1 MERIKAAGLC
11 VGVSKYGDRALAP
24 LPDAASSAQEIQKAF
39 ESRLVPGITVM
50 LDPRDNGAL
59 FVALE
64 RSMRESQGETFVLY
78 FAGHALRRGSELLL
92 AVRDSE
98 LEGARGC
105 VPWSDVQAM
114 LKREVKN
121 GLIVLNLD
129 QPPGSPPAALG
140 TSKVAVMGSL
150 RSYDARSANASLRS
164 YADVVLAALRS
175 PAGDLGSYLTEG
187 QLDSNGF
194 GKYLA
199 ERAPAGAP
207 HKVYSVSARTFV
219 LRDFVDTERA
229 SALPPASMARPTVPN
244 RPAAASPGPTPV
256 AAPAPEPAP
265 PPEPAP
271 AAEPA
276 SASAPEP
283 APELASASAPAPA
296 PAPALALAPEPAPT
310 PAPAPEPAPAAASAS
325 EPAPPPTREIERA
338 AARAPAPRPA
348 SKMSYL
354 LLAAAAVVAAILYVI
369 FRS

>member
-1 MERIKAAGLC
+1 VERIKAAGLC
-11 VGVSKYGDRALAP
+11 VGVSKYGDRALSP

-39 ESRLVPGITVM
+39 ESRLVPGVTVM

-64 RSMRESQGETFVLY
+64 RSMRESHGETFVLY
-78 FAGHALRRGSELLL
+78 FAGHALRRGNELLL

-114 LKREVKN
+114 LKRAVKN

-150 RSYDARSANASLRS
+150 RSYDARSANASLRG

-175 PAGDLGSYLTEG
+175 PAGDLGQYLTDG
-187 QLDSNGF
+187 LLDSNGF

-199 ERAPAGAP
+199 ERAPTGAS
-207 HKVYSVSARTFV
+207 HKVYSVSARTIV

-229 SALPPASMARPTVPN
+229 SALPPTSMARPTVPN
-244 RPAAASPGPTPV
+244 RPAAPSPGPTPV
-256 AAPAPEPAP
+256 ATPAPASEPAA
-265 PPEPAP
+265 ELAPAP

-276 SASAPEP
+276 Q
-283 APELASASAPAPA
+283 SAPA
-296 PAPALALAPEPAPT
+296 
-310 PAPAPEPAPAAASAS
+310 PAPAPEPAPAPAP
-325 EPAPPPTREIERA
+325 EPAPAPPEPVATVAPEPAPAPAREIERA
-338 AARAPAPRPA
+338 ADRSPAPRPA
-348 SKMSYL
+348 SKTSYL